1 MEHSGIM
8 YKKSKGSVLLI
19 AIFISL
25 VAVLL
30 VVSMSTLSTGNV
42 KQVSNYHMGKLA
54 YYATEA
60 GIAEVTNYFNT
71 SFLNWGKTLNNT
83 SLPFNTSV
91 KTLDNGSTYWIDNI
105 TYTENNKIAV
115 IDIIGKY
122 KDAYRKVRARIK
134 TSIPKY
140 FDDYGLL
147 TDGVLT
153 IKGNKTLY
161 MSIHGNDGIIL
172 SGPTSTQNDSV
183 VTQSEDPT
191 AEAPDPDTNPIGGY
205 VDPIEVPLVP
215 VDDLRTFAQT
225 GINLDISQAD
235 LATQIANAPA
245 GSLIYIGDATGSN
258 NNSLTIS
265 GDMQGKVIFVDKSI
279 TINAQG
285 STNLSNI
292 MIISSAGLTVNGSID
307 FISSH
312 ADQLDTVFACNN
324 DITLNGS
331 RRFQSLFWTNG
342 SFRQNGSSMAGRVIS
357 QNGITFNGSF
367 TLTASNKLYDF
378 GTFDN
383 VASLSSW
390 QQVSM
395 DN

>member
-1 MEHSGIM
+1 M
-8 YKKSKGSVLLI
+8 YKKSEGSVLLI

-30 VVSMSTLSTGNV
+30 VVSMSSLSTGNV
-42 KQVSNYHMGKLA
+42 KQISNYHMGKLA
-54 YYATEA
+54 YYASEA

-71 SFLNWGKTLNNT
+71 SFLNWGKTLDET
-83 SLPFNTSV
+83 SLPVTTDV
-91 KTLDNGSTYWIDNI
+91 QTLDNGAAYWVDNI

-115 IDIIGKY
+115 IDLIGKY
-122 KDAYRKVRARIK
+122 KDSYRKVRARIQ

-147 TDGVLT
+147 TDGVIT
-153 IKGNKTLY
+153 INGNKTLY
-161 MSIHGNDGIIL
+161 MSIHANDGIIL
-172 SGPTSTQNDSV
+172 SGPTSTQNDSI
-183 VTQSEDPT
+183 VTQSEDPD
-191 AEAPDPDTNPIGGY
+191 AEEPDPETNPIGGY

-215 VDDLRTFAQT
+215 VDDLRTFTQT

-235 LATQIANAPA
+235 LSAQIANAPA
-245 GSLIYIGDATGSN
+245 GSLIYIGDATNSSN
-258 NNSLTIS
+258 DSITIT
-265 GDMQGKVIFVDKSI
+265 GDMQGKVIFVDKGI
-279 TINAQG
+279 VVNAQG
-285 STNLSNI
+285 VQNLSNV
-292 MIISSAGLTVNGSID
+292 MIISSAGLTVNGSVD
-307 FISSH
+307 FLSSH
-312 ADQLDTVFACNN
+312 DDQLDTVFACNN

-331 RRFQSLFWTNG
+331 RIFKSLFWTNG
-342 SFRQNGSSMAGRVIS
+342 SFRQNGTSMAGRVIS
-357 QNGITFNGSF
+357 QNGITFKGNF
-367 TLTASNKLYDF
+367 TLTATSKLYDF

>member
-1 MEHSGIM
+1 M

-19 AIFISL
+19 AVFISL
-25 VAVLL
+25 VAILL
-30 VVSMSTLSTGNV
+30 IVSMSTLSTGNV

-54 YYATEA
+54 YYASEA

-71 SFLNWGKTLNNT
+71 SFLNWGKILNET
-83 SLPFNTSV
+83 SLPANASAQ
-91 KTLDNGSTYWIDNI
+91 TLDNGSAYWIDNI

-115 IDIIGKY
+115 VDIVGKY
-122 KDAYRKVRARIK
+122 KDSYRKVRARIQ

-147 TDGVLT
+147 TDGVIT

-161 MSIHGNDGIIL
+161 MSIHGNDGIVL
-172 SGPTSTQNDSV
+172 KGPTETQNDSV
-183 VTQSEDPT
+183 VTQSEDPD
-191 AEAPDPDTNPIGGY
+191 ALPPDPVTNPIGGY
-205 VDPIEVPLVP
+205 IDPIEVPLVP
-215 VDDLRTFAQT
+215 VDDLRTFAKT

-235 LATQIANAPA
+235 LAAQIANAPA

-258 NNSLTIS
+258 NNSITIS

-279 TINAQG
+279 TVNAQG
-285 STNLSNI
+285 VQNLSSV
-292 MIISSAGLTVNGSID
+292 MIISSAGLTVNGSVD
-307 FISSH
+307 FVSSH

-331 RRFQSLFWTNG
+331 RKFQSLFWTNG